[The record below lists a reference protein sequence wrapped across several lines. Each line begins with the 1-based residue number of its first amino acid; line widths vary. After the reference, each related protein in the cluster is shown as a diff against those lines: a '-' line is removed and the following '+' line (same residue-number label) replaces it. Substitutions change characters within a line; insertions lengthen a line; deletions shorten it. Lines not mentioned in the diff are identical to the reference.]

1 MQRYHQIQDMS
12 DGTGASR
19 NPQARVLPCSG
30 YCGFIGPAYPAG
42 HGFEVLARDALRLR
56 AQDRRNAMPLQ
67 SQCLKGDSK
76 LEAAAVSDPAHILT
90 GAVGAH
96 VAKIQQALMVLDN
109 ASIAASE
116 LAARQYGESTASA
129 VLAFK
134 QKRNIINRS
143 YQSQADNIVGK
154 MTMAALDQ
162 ALAQRERTL
171 TIDGGRCHFGGDCGC
186 R

>member
-1 MQRYHQIQDMS
+1 
-12 DGTGASR
+12 
-19 NPQARVLPCSG
+19 
-30 YCGFIGPAYPAG
+30 
-42 HGFEVLARDALRLR
+42 
-56 AQDRRNAMPLQ
+56 MPLQ
-67 SQCLKGDSK
+67 SQCLKGDAK
-76 LEAAAVSDPAHILT
+76 LEAAAVSDPAHIFT

-96 VAKIQQALMVLDN
+96 VAKIQQALIVLDN
-109 ASIAASE
+109 ANITAAEIAAK
-116 LAARQYGESTASA
+116 QYGESTASA
-129 VLAFK
+129 VLSFK

-171 TIDGGRCHFGGDCGC
+171 TVDGGHCHFGGDCGC